1 MNQVKNY
8 DELRGALLTA
18 KTAGE
23 ISRRVDSLPDYV
35 LKDIYLTDQWIIAND
50 SLVTGELVEIVK
62 DELKEILVKDIL
74 NQAS

>member
-1 MNQVKNY
+1 M
-8 DELRGALLTA
+8 R
-18 KTAGE
+18 
-23 ISRRVDSLPDYV
+23 
-35 LKDIYLTDQWIIAND
+35 DIYLTDQWIIAND